1 MQCPFC
7 IIESGRDI
15 ILETDFSYCI
25 FDKYP
30 VSPGH
35 ILIIPKR
42 HSTNYFENTN
52 EEKIDLW
59 FLVDRAVE
67 LIKSKYNPEG
77 FNIGININEAAG
89 QTVFHTHI
97 HLIPRYFGDIENPK
111 GGIRNIGLNF
121 KKIY

>member
-1 MQCPFC
+1 MQNACPFC
-7 IIESGRDI
+7 YLDSGRDI
-15 ILETDFSYCI
+15 ILETDFSFCI

-30 VSPGH
+30 VSTGH
-35 ILIIPKR
+35 MLIIPKR
-42 HSTNYFENTN
+42 HSTNYLENTN

-67 LIKSKYNPEG
+67 LIKSKYKPNG

-97 HLIPRYFGDIENPK
+97 HVIPRYFGDIDEPR
-111 GGIRNIGLNF
+111 GGVRTILNSH
-121 KKIY
+121 Y

>member
-7 IIESGRDI
+7 FIESGRDI
-15 ILETDFSYCI
+15 ILESEFSFCF

-35 ILIIPKR
+35 MLIIPKR

-52 EEKIDLW
+52 EEKNDLW
-59 FLVDRAVE
+59 LLVDKAVE
-67 LIKSKYNPEG
+67 IINNKYKPDG
-77 FNIGININEAAG
+77 FNIGINMNEAAG

-97 HLIPRYFGDIENPK
+97 HVIPRYFGDIDEPR
-111 GGIRNIGLNF
+111 GGVRNVLNST
-121 KKIY
+121 Y